1 MRFVIVTGMS
11 GAGKTTAMKTL
22 EDAGYFCVDNL
33 PIQLIKRFAE
43 IAYDEQIQVDNVAI
57 SVDIRSGRAL
67 SQLNACLNDMKENGY
82 QYEILFMECSDEK
95 LVKRF
100 KETRRNH
107 PLSAKNGR
115 IIDGIKKERE
125 LISFIK
131 DEADYIIDTTNLLVR
146 EFKSELDKIFVQN
159 MEYGNFI
166 ITIMSFG
173 FKYGIPRDSDIVQDV
188 RFLPNPYYDENLR
201 SHTGNEKAVQDF
213 VRRGGTADVF
223 LDKLYDMIDFLFP
236 YYVKEGKN
244 QLVIAV
250 GCTGGKHRSVT
261 VANRLYERLKEHSEI
276 GLKLEHRDIEMDNR
290 TKG

>member
-57 SVDIRSGRAL
+57 SVDIRRGRAL

-125 LISFIK
+125 LIGFIK

-188 RFLPNPYYDENLR
+188 RFLPNPYYDEELR
-201 SHTGNEKAVQDF
+201 PLTGNDKVIQDY
-213 VRRGGTADVF
+213 VMNCKEGPEF
-223 LDKLYDMIDFLFP
+223 LDKFIDLVQFLIP
-236 YYVKEGKN
+236 NYIKEGKY
-244 QLVIAV
+244 QLFLSI
-250 GCTGGKHRSVT
+250 GCAGGKHRSVT
-261 VANRLYERLKEHSEI
+261 IANEVYNRLQKSTYTVRI
-276 GLKLEHRDIEMDNR
+276 YHRDIGKDAVV
-290 TKG
+290 KKL

>member
-43 IAYDEQIQVDNVAI
+43 IAYDEQIQVDDVAI

-125 LISFIK
+125 LIGFIK

-146 EFKSELDKIFVQN
+146 EFKSELYKIFVQN
-159 MEYGNFI
+159 MEYPI
-166 ITIMSFG
+166 
-173 FKYGIPRDSDIVQDV
+173 
-188 RFLPNPYYDENLR
+188 FL
-201 SHTGNEKAVQDF
+201 
-213 VRRGGTADVF
+213 
-223 LDKLYDMIDFLFP
+223 
-236 YYVKEGKN
+236 
-244 QLVIAV
+244 
-250 GCTGGKHRSVT
+250 
-261 VANRLYERLKEHSEI
+261 
-276 GLKLEHRDIEMDNR
+276 GL
-290 TKG
+290 

>member
-57 SVDIRSGRAL
+57 SVDIRGGRAV
-67 SQLNACLNDMKENGY
+67 SQVNACLNDMKENGY

-125 LISFIK
+125 LIGFIK

-188 RFLPNPYYDENLR
+188 RFLPNPYYDEELR
-201 SHTGNEKAVQDF
+201 PLTGNDKVIQDY
-213 VRRGGTADVF
+213 VMNCKEGPEF
-223 LDKLYDMIDFLFP
+223 LDKFIDLVQFLIP
-236 YYVKEGKN
+236 NYIKEGKN
-244 QLVIAV
+244 QLVISI

-261 VANRLYERLKEHSEI
+261 IANEVYNRLQKSTYTVRI
-276 GLKLEHRDIEMDNR
+276 YHRDIGKDAVV
-290 TKG
+290 KKL

>member
-57 SVDIRSGRAL
+57 SVESGRAL

-125 LISFIK
+125 LIGFIK

-188 RFLPNPYYDENLR
+188 RFLPNPYYDEELR
-201 SHTGNEKAVQDF
+201 PLTGNDKVIQDY
-213 VRRGGTADVF
+213 VMNCKEGPEF
-223 LDKLYDMIDFLFP
+223 LDKFIDLVQFLIP
-236 YYVKEGKN
+236 NYIKEGKN
-244 QLVIAV
+244 QLVISI

-261 VANRLYERLKEHSEI
+261 IANEVYSRLQKSTYTVRI
-276 GLKLEHRDIEMDNR
+276 YHRDIGKDAVV
-290 TKG
+290 KKL

>member
-57 SVDIRSGRAL
+57 SVDIRSGIAL

-125 LISFIK
+125 LIGFIK

-188 RFLPNPYYDENLR
+188 RFLPNPYYDEELR
-201 SHTGNEKAVQDF
+201 PLTGNDKVIQDY
-213 VRRGGTADVF
+213 VMNCKEGPEF
-223 LDKLYDMIDFLFP
+223 LDKFIDLVQFLIP
-236 YYVKEGKN
+236 NYIKEGKN
-244 QLVIAV
+244 QLVISI

-261 VANRLYERLKEHSEI
+261 IANEVYNRLQKSTYTVRI
-276 GLKLEHRDIEMDNR
+276 YHRDIGKDAVV
-290 TKG
+290 KKL

>member
-67 SQLNACLNDMKENGY
+67 SQLTACLNDMKENGY

-125 LISFIK
+125 LIGFIK

-188 RFLPNPYYDENLR
+188 RFLPNPYYDEELR
-201 SHTGNEKAVQDF
+201 PLTGNDKVIQDY
-213 VRRGGTADVF
+213 VMNCKEGPEF
-223 LDKLYDMIDFLFP
+223 LDKFIDLVQFLIP
-236 YYVKEGKN
+236 NYIKEGKN
-244 QLVIAV
+244 QLVISI

-261 VANRLYERLKEHSEI
+261 IANEVYNRLQKSTYTVRI
-276 GLKLEHRDIEMDNR
+276 YHRDIGKDAVV
-290 TKG
+290 KKL

>member
-57 SVDIRSGRAL
+57 SVGRAL

-125 LISFIK
+125 LIGFIK

-188 RFLPNPYYDENLR
+188 RFLPNPYYDEELR
-201 SHTGNEKAVQDF
+201 PLTGNDKVIQDY
-213 VRRGGTADVF
+213 VMNCKEGPEF
-223 LDKLYDMIDFLFP
+223 LDKFIDLVQFLIP
-236 YYVKEGKN
+236 NYIKEGKN
-244 QLVIAV
+244 QLVISI

-261 VANRLYERLKEHSEI
+261 IANEVYNRLQKSTYTVRI
-276 GLKLEHRDIEMDNR
+276 YHRDIGKDAVV
-290 TKG
+290 KKL